1 MDFRWTRPKR
11 ATADDLFRMKC
22 DGPGKE
28 PCRGCRQAG
37 VHCVFESRARPKSIS
52 TLPSRASPFFAG
64 SLPPG
69 RGGTPGT
76 AGPSFYPGA
85 SQPAPPI
92 TSRPAL
98 GPGDYAVRGVREPMP
113 PPPGASIS
121 SLASVA
127 AGAVPYPP
135 PLRPHSPPMHAQGGP
150 PPGQPPYF
158 AAGPPPVSGPYGP
171 PPAAPPPHGG
181 PPPDQL
187 RLDSRLRGLESAFR
201 SVSTLPG
208 AVAAIQSTLGTLL
221 RAQDAL
227 AQQLAGG
234 NPTYSSGAG
243 AAAAGGA
250 PRAPVNVPEHVWE
263 SYRVGAWPLTPWL
276 PGISPFAALPAL
288 VLMSLGRRAAVERT
302 EQNRR
307 EADIAADAVTAEIG
321 RLLSARVPWTRD
333 EVLSLGVYATWTS
346 DPALGCLAT
355 GLARDLQLDRP
366 HSLRRSHD
374 EWREWIY
381 VVLAD
386 HMLHLPDFNVP
397 IVQEPVAVQWR
408 ELVSASQPSDPSTH
422 DRDTK
427 LLGWLEF
434 SEILIDIQSMQRAVR
449 VPGEAPPSP
458 PGHDSM
464 LSNASDQAQSDRN
477 RARSREIWRR
487 SAAKLESWASTNG
500 ARHDPVLTLY
510 YHYATL
516 YAASPAFAASPHV
529 WVAMSSTSE
538 GYAQLERG
546 REAALAMLSALGSP
560 EIARTLAYSFT
571 VLKPLYGL
579 AILHL
584 VSMAATL
591 GHLPIINVQ
600 HVESLLRSI
609 IDQLVEKGPGGTK
622 APPPLLQQSL
632 TLDMVENG
640 TVVITGKRE
649 VLGAEP
655 CKELWRKLLG

>member
-1 MDFRWTRPKR
+1 M
-11 ATADDLFRMKC
+11 
-22 DGPGKE
+22 
-28 PCRGCRQAG
+28 
-37 VHCVFESRARPKSIS
+37 HCVFESRARPKSIS

-76 AGPSFYPGA
+76 GGPSFYPGA

-113 PPPGASIS
+113 PPPNASIS

-158 AAGPPPVSGPYGP
+158 AGPPPVSGPYGP

-181 PPPDQL
+181 PPPDHL
-187 RLDSRLRGLESAFR
+187 RLDSRLHKLESAFR
-201 SVSTLPG
+201 PVEALPG
-208 AVAAIQSTLGTLL
+208 AVAAIQTTLGTLL

-227 AQQLAGG
+227 AAQLAGG
-234 NPTYSSGAG
+234 QNPAYSGAQP
-243 AAAAGGA
+243 AGGA
-250 PRAPVNVPEHVWE
+250 PRAPVDVPDHVWE

-276 PGISPFAALPAL
+276 PGISPMAALPGL
-288 VLMSLGRRAAVERT
+288 VLECLGQRAAVERT

-307 EADIAADAVTAEIG
+307 EADLAADAVSAEIG
-321 RLLSARVPWTRD
+321 RLLSAKVPWTRD

-346 DPALGCLAT
+346 DQALGCLST

-366 HSLRRSHD
+366 HTLRKSHD

-397 IVQEPVAVQWR
+397 IVHEPVAAQWR
-408 ELVSASQPSDPSTH
+408 ELVSASQPGDPSTH
-422 DRDTK
+422 DRDSK

-434 SEILIDIQSMQRAVR
+434 SEILIEIQSMQRAAR
-449 VPGEAPPSP
+449 LPGEAPPSP
-458 PGHDSM
+458 PGRDSV
-464 LSNASDQAQSDRN
+464 LPDPADQAAVDRL
-477 RARSREIWRR
+477 RARAREIWRR
-487 SAAKLESWASTNG
+487 SAAKLEAWASSNG

-510 YHYATL
+510 YHYAIL
-516 YAASPAFAASPHV
+516 YAASPAFTADRNV
-529 WVAMSSTSE
+529 WLAMSSTSE
-538 GYAQLERG
+538 GYQQLERG

-560 EIARTLAYSFT
+560 EISRTLAYSFT

-591 GHLPIINVQ
+591 GHLPIISVG
-600 HVESLLRSI
+600 HVETLLRSV
-609 IDQLVEKGPGGTK
+609 IDQLVDKGGPGPAK
-622 APPPLLQQSL
+622 APIAPSLQQSL

-640 TVVITGKRE
+640 SVAGLGKRE
-649 VLGAEP
+649 VLGQEP